1 VAAWPESANNL
12 LLDADDPDESNT
24 VYNAVRTRLVELQR
38 DILRLCPA
46 CEPSAATLYG
56 LNYPHRR
63 AMLALLFCKIPV
75 RDIRRLYGAEG

>member
-1 VAAWPESANNL
+1 MQMIQMKHSVQCRQ
-12 LLDADDPDESNT
+12 DQG
-24 VYNAVRTRLVELQR
+24 LVELQR

-75 RDIRRLYGAEG
+75 RDMRRLLWG